1 MIEASIVAPSQH
13 GCAGKLDICRKCGE
27 QKINIVNLCQWYNFF
42 CFLVLCTGPLWLGAY
57 APKRKLLGIVGGKR
71 SSSLGCGMTASVQGV
86 SSNSLI
92 VAVAM
97 ALIVTGCHAK
107 AIHEQGG
114 PRRVWQW
121 ESEDDPYEKY
131 VEASMQKEGGNVVV
145 TCTLPTIQDGSL
157 RFDVEQISLRD
168 VDQNE
173 VAGVVR
179 NPTLTMTLP
188 ETQLESLSVSV
199 LYMDE
204 RAFTES
210 VADPSLLVDWSVRM
224 KTFRLIDVLRAP

>member
-1 MIEASIVAPSQH
+1 MVMAKVGFMVHNALSGQAIRIVAGAVCFALSVGCTTQDISSQ
-13 GCAGKLDICRKCGE
+13 DI
-27 QKINIVNLCQWYNFF
+27 
-42 CFLVLCTGPLWLGAY
+42 
-57 APKRKLLGIVGGKR
+57 
-71 SSSLGCGMTASVQGV
+71 SSQDERGQGDR
-86 SSNSLI
+86 
-92 VAVAM
+92 
-97 ALIVTGCHAK
+97 G
-107 AIHEQGG
+107 QGG
-114 PRRVWQW
+114 RRPVWKG
-121 ESEDDPYEKY
+121 ESIDGLYENS
-131 VEASMQKEGGNVVV
+131 VDASMERDGSNVVV
-145 TCTLPTIQDGSL
+145 TCTLPRIQDETI

>member
-1 MIEASIVAPSQH
+1 LFCQFLRYLLASPSVGPVQSIQPSVTVFWSNH
-13 GCAGKLDICRKCGE
+13 YAICA
-27 QKINIVNLCQWYNFF
+27 
-42 CFLVLCTGPLWLGAY
+42 
-57 APKRKLLGIVGGKR
+57 
-71 SSSLGCGMTASVQGV
+71 
-86 SSNSLI
+86 
-92 VAVAM
+92 
-97 ALIVTGCHAK
+97 
-107 AIHEQGG
+107 QGG